1 MAPKQKQKIT
11 IKKVYVTFL
20 RNCFVFIPDRNISE
34 KWVICINLNTQI
46 LSNLKYKNT
55 FLNMKFEIFMVHG

>member
-1 MAPKQKQKIT
+1 MAPKQEQKKT

-46 LSNLKYKNT
+46 LSNLKYKNP
-55 FLNMKFEIFMVHG
+55 FLNMKFEIFMVHA